1 MRLTVIGPNWNPLGE
16 PYAGGMESVVAAT
29 VAGLRRRGHTVRLY
43 AAEGTPRDLA
53 DELITYPGPP
63 SLSDTALLDP
73 HLPEPKFL
81 ADHHAFTAGITDLLR
96 RGDVD
101 LVLNHSLHHLP
112 LAFSSLMPAP
122 MLTTL
127 HTPPLPW
134 MEHGASLAAEESRF
148 VAVSAAMARQWT
160 TLPEVDVI
168 PNGVDETLFRPGP
181 GGEDLVWVGRIT
193 PEKGL
198 PIAIRAARLAGR
210 NLSIIGPVS
219 DAMHFRHD
227 VEPLLG
233 GGIRYLGHLSH
244 PQIREV
250 MAHSGVC
257 LVTPRWDEPFGM
269 VAAEAMMCATP
280 VLALARGGLPEVVGA
295 HGGITVAD
303 PGPTGDAGAA
313 LAAVVEDAFA
323 LDRGAV
329 RADAVARLSFT
340 AMLDAYEDLFHEM
353 RPVYRRAR
361 HRLGS
366 RAFVI

>member
-1 MRLTVIGPNWNPLGE
+1 VRLTVIGPNWNPLEE
-16 PYAGGMESVVAAT
+16 PYAGGMESVVAAL
-29 VAGLRRRGHTVRLY
+29 VSGLRRRGHLVRLY
-43 AAEGTPRDLA
+43 AHEATPRDLA
-53 DELITYPGPP
+53 DELVAYPGPP
-63 SLSDTALLDP
+63 ALSDTALLDP

-81 ADHHAFTAGITDLLR
+81 TDHHVFTAAVTDILR

-112 LAFSSLMPAP
+112 LAFSPLIPAP
-122 MLTTL
+122 VLTTL
-127 HTPPLPW
+127 HTPALPW
-134 MEHGASLAAEESRF
+134 MEHGASLAAPESRY
-148 VAVSAAMARQWT
+148 VAVSTAMARLWT

-168 PNGVDETLFRPGP
+168 PNGVDESLFRAGP
-181 GGEDLVWVGRIT
+181 GGPDLVWVGRIT

-198 PIAIRAARLAGR
+198 PIAIRAARLSGR
-210 NLSIIGPVS
+210 NLSIVGPVS
-219 DAMHFRHD
+219 DAVHYRED

-233 GGIRYLGHLSH
+233 DGIRYLGHLSH

-250 MAHSGVC
+250 LAHSGVC

-280 VLALARGGLPEVVGA
+280 VVALARGGLPEVVGA
-295 HGGITVAD
+295 LGGLTVPD

-313 LAAVVEDAFA
+313 LAAVVDAAFA
-323 LDRGAV
+323 LDRRTV

-353 RPVYRRAR
+353 RPVYRRGR
-361 HRLGS
+361 HRIGG
-366 RAFVI
+366 RAFVL